1 MRFGERFPQPSRKL
15 TFAYTPSPRL
25 GGAVPGIEVQ
35 MAFFGGAALHGQSSD
50 FKRRLPWMSLWVHV
64 VTRVLSS
71 RRGWQESEGKVRG
84 KGQGHA
90 RGEGAELLLE
100 TRDQIAKECG

>member
-1 MRFGERFPQPSRKL
+1 
-15 TFAYTPSPRL
+15 
-25 GGAVPGIEVQ
+25 
-35 MAFFGGAALHGQSSD
+35 
-50 FKRRLPWMSLWVHV
+50 MSLWVHV